1 MTISKNQLRQFG
13 VVFAIGIIIIFGLT
27 LPLMAHKQVPIW
39 VPIATIPVAFLAL
52 VLPIVLK
59 PFYIVW
65 MKIGAVLGW
74 INTRIILGFIYFA
87 VFMPTGLLMSLLGKD
102 PMNRRFKKEMTSY
115 RIISDPTPAKN
126 MERPY

>member
-13 VVFAIGIIIIFGLT
+13 VVFAIGIIIIFGLA
-27 LPLMAHKQVPIW
+27 LPLMAHKQVPAW

-59 PFYIVW
+59 PFYIIW

-74 INTRIILGFIYFA
+74 INTRIILGFIYFT
-87 VFMPTGLLMSLLGKD
+87 VFMPVGLLMSLLGKD

-115 RIISDPTPAKN
+115 RIISDSTPAKN